1 MDRMQEARLERAG
14 VEGAE
19 FGIAEFRGA
28 EFRGAGFG
36 GARLGVAGSGVART
50 AQALRA
56 AARVGLAALA
66 LGAMLVTTL
75 PAVVVAQDAPGIV
88 NVNTATLDELVQ
100 LPGIGEKRAQA
111 ILEARQ
117 QRGGFKSVDEL
128 LDIRGIG
135 PANLEKLR
143 PHLSVSGKSGAA
155 Q

>member
-1 MDRMQEARLERAG
+1 MDRMEDARLARVGLGRVA
-14 VEGAE
+14 
-19 FGIAEFRGA
+19 FGRMAF
-28 EFRGAGFG
+28 
-36 GARLGVAGSGVART
+36 GVART
-50 AQALRA
+50 ARALRA
-56 AARVGLAALA
+56 LARVGLAALL
-66 LGAMLVTTL
+66 LGAVLAT
-75 PAVVVAQDAPGIV
+75 AAPGMGMAEDRPGVV
-88 NVNTATLDELVQ
+88 NVNTATVDELVQ

-128 LDIRGIG
+128 LEIRGIG